1 MRKLTLEGG
10 STFFPILILMKSH
23 KIFRASIRCLLLPF
37 VIATSGPLAAKE
49 GNFLEDLIASP
60 GPEIDTLDEGP
71 SLTYSGTFSVDGDL
85 LIGDEIRIDRYSAD
99 FSLEIEDTTLSL
111 GYQRVQYDLDVSGE
125 GLFDSQVSEFSNSA
139 SFGIAQKWSEAFSTS
154 LTLSGYTGF
163 TNFRSIWIAES
174 FEQRFGSILGFQEP
188 DPFGFSVS
196 LSNTYS
202 LPNEVDSITFDLG
215 YSRDRISPG
224 QSPESLPV
232 FPFRGVE
239 VADDT
244 LDTITSSITGNF
256 YITNLIT
263 TQLVARVNFVS
274 DREVR
279 TQLRAKAAWNP
290 INRLTF
296 RGEFGATIE
305 QPEFQAFFGGL
316 SINYQI
322 LDQLTFSAG
331 YRVYG
336 DTGEITTS
344 NFNSAAPDLD
354 TRETSASLLWS
365 NGIHSLSASVAFFET
380 DFGEVSFVNQ
390 QFADLFSD
398 RDFFAIRAAYSYQ
411 F

>member
-1 MRKLTLEGG
+1 
-10 STFFPILILMKSH
+10 
-23 KIFRASIRCLLLPF
+23 
-37 VIATSGPLAAKE
+37 
-49 GNFLEDLIASP
+49 
-60 GPEIDTLDEGP
+60 
-71 SLTYSGTFSVDGDL
+71 
-85 LIGDEIRIDRYSAD
+85 
-99 FSLEIEDTTLSL
+99 
-111 GYQRVQYDLDVSGE
+111 
-125 GLFDSQVSEFSNSA
+125 
-139 SFGIAQKWSEAFSTS
+139 
-154 LTLSGYTGF
+154 
-163 TNFRSIWIAES
+163 
-174 FEQRFGSILGFQEP
+174 
-188 DPFGFSVS
+188 
-196 LSNTYS
+196 
-202 LPNEVDSITFDLG
+202 
-215 YSRDRISPG
+215 
-224 QSPESLPV
+224 
-232 FPFRGVE
+232 
-239 VADDT
+239 
-244 LDTITSSITGNF
+244 
-256 YITNLIT
+256 LIT